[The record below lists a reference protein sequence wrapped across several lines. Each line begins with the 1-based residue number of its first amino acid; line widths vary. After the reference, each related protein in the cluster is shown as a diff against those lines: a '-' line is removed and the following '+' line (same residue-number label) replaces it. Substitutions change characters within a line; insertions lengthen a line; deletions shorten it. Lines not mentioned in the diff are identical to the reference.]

1 MAPNAQ
7 KIRVLR
13 VLCREDF
20 SMQSAESF
28 VDDLKQALSWLDGH
42 FIYTPQQLKALQMS
56 MKWQGVARRAVKA
69 CLPAGYLQQCRTLQC
84 RTLKCQGK
92 QSKGLESEEALLSGF
107 APGCIWFVARK
118 PYCGH
123 QAGPDCEQWRWN
135 G

>member
-1 MAPNAQ
+1 MGQRFLLGDRNTQAKLLLKVKLPCDTLDSLLRCVTAQAYTMAPKAE

-28 VDDLKQALSWLDGH
+28 VDDLKQAMTWLDGH

-56 MKWQGVARRAVKA
+56 MKWQGVAHRFIKVQP
-69 CLPAGYLQQCRTLQC
+69 LL
-84 RTLKCQGK
+84 
-92 QSKGLESEEALLSGF
+92 GLE
-107 APGCIWFVARK
+107 
-118 PYCGH
+118 
-123 QAGPDCEQWRWN
+123 AGL

>member
-28 VDDLKQALSWLDGH
+28 VEDLKQALAWLDGH

-56 MKWQGVARRAVKA
+56 MRWQGVARRAVKA
-69 CLPAGYLQQCRTLQC
+69 RQHSSLV
-84 RTLKCQGK
+84 
-92 QSKGLESEEALLSGF
+92 LLVS
-107 APGCIWFVARK
+107 ARK
-118 PYCGH
+118 VDVG
-123 QAGPDCEQWRWN
+123 
-135 G
+135 